1 MIIYI
6 ALIKTDDN
14 KPFRL
19 VIRDSEKDIKEF
31 LLSIP
36 VMHVVESFTTYNAE
50 TKVTKHFSLRDL
62 VEFLKD

>member
-1 MIIYI
+1 MKIYI

-14 KPFRL
+14 KPFKL
-19 VIRDSEKDIKEF
+19 VIRDEAREMKEY

-36 VMHVVESFTTYNAE
+36 VMHSLQSLSVYDSQIKQVEYY
-50 TKVTKHFSLRDL
+50 SLRDL

>member
-1 MIIYI
+1 MIYI

-14 KPFRL
+14 KPSKL
-19 VIRDSEKDIKEF
+19 VIRDNEREIKDY

-36 VMHVVESFTTYNAE
+36 VMHSLQSFTVYDTEKNQVEYY
-50 TKVTKHFSLRDL
+50 SLRDL